1 MNGGSSFAPSFSTS
15 ASASSNRRNYRQTES
30 STDIT
35 MMDSNNGDDS
45 YSSAAAAAQ
54 DQLGEYWKDD
64 FRPLRDAGKNVL
76 KMLRRD
82 ETSVHGDLYRRIMST
97 NPAGRIGVGNGTMN
111 GGTSSKIAAVN
122 DNDSNPAHRY
132 FPSEEAENNSS
143 SDSNDTDIDVVG
155 PIKHNQTIPLPPYL
169 LEMRSKAKVSI
180 LMGLFP
186 EAELAWMTTDDT
198 VYLWTYHQNSGN
210 ANGIRSGGGV
220 DNQFLEFRIPSRQP
234 IVSVGLAPPKKGA
247 FPFDLVS
254 TNHSNRTNHG
264 WGGVD
269 NIIMIVHSSFTS
281 YLLPYGMAV
290 IYVRM
295 PLRLTVVILSLIIFR
310 SLSRGGRM
318 VSRCDHERRS
328 YALRYRKGDRKDRRW

>member
-1 MNGGSSFAPSFSTS
+1 
-15 ASASSNRRNYRQTES
+15 
-30 STDIT
+30 
-35 MMDSNNGDDS
+35 MMDINNNNNGDMDS

-97 NPAGRIGVGNGTMN
+97 NPSGRIGVNVSVGVGNGTMN
-111 GGTSSKIAAVN
+111 GATGGGPSSSSSNIAAVN
-122 DNDSNPAHRY
+122 DIDSNPAHRY
-132 FPSEEAENNSS
+132 FPSEEAETNNASNSNSNSS
-143 SDSNDTDIDVVG
+143 DGSNATNNIDVSG

-220 DNQFLEFRIPSRQP
+220 ENQFLEFRIPSRQP

-247 FPFDLVS
+247 CWSACCGLRF
-254 TNHSNRTNHG
+254 
-264 WGGVD
+264 
-269 NIIMIVHSSFTS
+269 
-281 YLLPYGMAV
+281 AV
-290 IYVRM
+290 IRFDS
-295 PLRLTVVILSLIIFR
+295 IR
-310 SLSRGGRM
+310 S
-318 VSRCDHERRS
+318 CFET
-328 YALRYRKGDRKDRRW
+328 

>member
-15 ASASSNRRNYRQTES
+15 RSASASSNRRNNNSYRQTES
-30 STDIT
+30 SADVT
-35 MMDSNNGDDS
+35 MMDSNSNINNGDMDS

-97 NPAGRIGVGNGTMN
+97 NPSGRIGVSVGIDVGNGTMN
-111 GGTSSKIAAVN
+111 GAGGSASSKIAAVN
-122 DNDSNPAHRY
+122 DTDSNPAHRY
-132 FPSEEAENNSS
+132 FPSEEAETNSNS
-143 SDSNDTDIDVVG
+143 NSNSDGNNDTNIDVAG

-220 DNQFLEFRIPSRQP
+220 ENQFLEFRIPSRQP

-247 FPFDLVS
+247 FCVLQSFDRVLKHVIRTESITVGEDLLILVL
-254 TNHSNRTNHG
+254 
-264 WGGVD
+264 VLY
-269 NIIMIVHSSFTS
+269 M
-281 YLLPYGMAV
+281 LC
-290 IYVRM
+290 
-295 PLRLTVVILSLIIFR
+295 SLFVF
-310 SLSRGGRM
+310 G
-318 VSRCDHERRS
+318 
-328 YALRYRKGDRKDRRW
+328 Y